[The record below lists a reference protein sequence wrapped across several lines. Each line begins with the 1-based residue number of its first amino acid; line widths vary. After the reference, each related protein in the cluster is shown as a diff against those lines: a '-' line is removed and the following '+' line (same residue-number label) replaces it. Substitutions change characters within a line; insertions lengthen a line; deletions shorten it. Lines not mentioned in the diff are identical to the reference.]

1 MNRDCFSAAIFSA
14 FTFRF
19 LVLVIQNADF
29 NLEREH
35 CHELT
40 FRGVGGGGGLGKGS
54 AKSDSFVTS
63 ETGLCSYVDLLLHH
77 IKSQCLAKKNFMIL
91 IQ

>member
-40 FRGVGGGGGLGKGS
+40 FRGVGGGGGWGKVRPK
-54 AKSDSFVTS
+54 AIH
-63 ETGLCSYVDLLLHH
+63 LLHLKRASVH
-77 IKSQCLAKKNFMIL
+77 MSTYYFTI
-91 IQ
+91 

>member
-40 FRGVGGGGGLGKGS
+40 FRGVGGGGGGGGGGGSGGKVRPK
-54 AKSDSFVTS
+54 AIH
-63 ETGLCSYVDLLLHH
+63 LLHLKRASVH
-77 IKSQCLAKKNFMIL
+77 MSTYYFTI
-91 IQ
+91 